1 MDRQLIWLQTES
13 YYPWLQ
19 TEQFTFCDGQT
30 HIITHGYRW
39 NLIILGYRWNNSL
52 SVMDRLIK
60 KKFRKTKKNVFS
72 HWLIM
77 VDLEGYQKYFKYQT
91 PHSYGI
97 FRPYFWCVENDIF
110 QRHHPPKCGILHTLF
125 MASQNGFLY
134 FLWVKLETFHSRNLR
149 RHLWWK

>member
-1 MDRQLIWLQTES
+1 MELMDRQLIWLQTES

-39 NLIILGYRWNNSL
+39 NLIILGYRWNISL
-52 SVMDRLIK
+52 SVMDRHS
-60 KKFRKTKKNVFS
+60 KKNSEKQKNCFFT
-72 HWLIM
+72 LI
-77 VDLEGYQKYFKYQT
+77 DYGWSNQKYLKYQT

-97 FRPYFWCVENDIF
+97 FKPYFWCVESDIF

-134 FLWVKLETFHSRNLR
+134 FLWVKLETSHSRNLC